1 MIKTIPLDENPREK
15 ALTYGVETLSNVEL
29 LALILRTGN
38 KEENVLE
45 LAQRVLLEIG
55 GMRHFNELNYALLT
69 GIKGIK
75 KAKAIELLSVIEL
88 SRRIHNLNY
97 ESISMNDP
105 KNIYLYMKNKMMFLN
120 QEHFVILC
128 LNVKCQL
135 IKEKTLF
142 VGTTNMSLVTAKE
155 IFKEAIQSNSS
166 FIVLCHNHPSG
177 DSTPSDA
184 DIQLTEQVSQ
194 LGEIMGIK
202 VLDHIIIGK
211 NEFYSIEVG
220 YRIFDKDN
228 LLV

>member
-15 ALTYGVETLSNVEL
+15 ALTYGIETLSNVEL

-38 KEENVLE
+38 KNENVLE
-45 LAQRVLLEIG
+45 LAQRILLEVG
-55 GMRHFNELNYALLT
+55 GMRHFNEINYALLT

-88 SRRIHNLNY
+88 SKRIHNIDY
-97 ESISMNDP
+97 ETITMKDP
-105 KNIYLYMKNKMMFLN
+105 KNIYLYMKNKMMLLT

-142 VGTTNMSLVTAKE
+142 VGTSNMSLVTAKE
-155 IFKEAIQSNSS
+155 IFKEAIQANSS

-177 DSTPSDA
+177 DSTPSEA
-184 DIQLTEQVSQ
+184 DIQLTEHVSQ
-194 LGEIMGIK
+194 LGDMMGIK
-202 VLDHIIIGK
+202 VLDHIIVGK
-211 NEFYSIEVG
+211 NEFYSNEIG
-220 YRIFDKDN
+220 YRIFDKDS
-228 LLV
+228 LYV